1 MNGAAEHAAKFAA
14 AARAQ
19 VALATLTAVEVRALL
34 GERLATKS
42 KSVRKLFRGID
53 DDKSGR
59 LSRVEFR
66 DLLTE
71 LNYPMK
77 PAEFDKVN
85 VWREDR
91 SRTERCGRALLTM
104 CRSSGMV
111 DLEAS
116 IEWWSVR
123 TETTLSPTIHLDRS
137 VEQRR
142 AVESHSPPCFNDRA
156 SAARDCTRRGC
167 SAPQRTQARER
178 EHDADLI
185 LHTVRKC

>member
-104 CRSSGMV
+104 YRSSGMV

-123 TETTLSPTIHLDRS
+123 TETTLSDDSSRS
-137 VEQRR
+137 ECRTEEGGRKPQPPLFQRSSERR
-142 AVESHSPPCFNDRA
+142 ARLHAKRLLRAAAHSSTRDRA
-156 SAARDCTRRGC
+156 
-167 SAPQRTQARER
+167 
-178 EHDADLI
+178 
-185 LHTVRKC
+185 